1 MEFDLYVITNEGSK
15 LDLTKPQLLPEEKW
29 VLEVLKEQPL
39 SIYGVLKKI
48 RELKKEDIT
57 HYTTQKT
64 LEALKGQ
71 GYVEIRK

>member
-1 MEFDLYVITNEGSK
+1 MEFDLYIITNEGSK

-29 VLEVLKEQPL
+29 VLEVLREQPL

-48 RELKKEDIT
+48 KELKNEDVT
-57 HYTTQKT
+57 HYKT
-64 LEALKGQ
+64 EQILIALKER

>member
-29 VLEVLKEQPL
+29 VLEALREQPL

-48 RELKKEDIT
+48 KELKKEDIT
-57 HYTTQKT
+57 HYKTQQT
-64 LEALKGQ
+64 LETLKSQ

>member
-48 RELKKEDIT
+48 KELKKEDIT
-57 HYTTQKT
+57 HYKTQQT
-64 LEALKGQ
+64 LETLKSQ